1 MRSTIS
7 GAALLRRLLLVGIT
21 TLIAMLAVS
30 FTAPD
35 DAHAIRN
42 PNVVLQSHVGW
53 VETKPL
59 IACMAIGLPCSNPT
73 HQAWRWSGTQWQSVR
88 IRGGVDVYVYPYSAP
103 WHWVWTQNTGWLAIH
118 NSSLDTGYSCTG
130 FNCPVF

>member
-1 MRSTIS
+1 MTRSMRVTM
-7 GAALLRRLLLVGIT
+7 LRHIILVGIT
-21 TLIAMLAVS
+21 ALVALLAIS
-30 FTAPD
+30 FSAPE
-35 DAHAIRN
+35 AHAIRN

-59 IACMAIGLPCSNPT
+59 VACLAIGLPCSNPT

-103 WHWVWTQNTGWLAIH
+103 WHWAWTQDTGWLAIQ
-118 NSSLDTGYSCTG
+118 NSSLQTGYSCTG
-130 FNCPVF
+130 YACPVF